1 MNVFSSAVATDSLEK
16 ETGAGKDEVEPAP
29 KKVHEEPTKTTQV
42 LGILPGIG
50 DYGSSSNSEN
60 DSDSSVS
67 EGEIESLPSSIFNRK
82 NNKNNSL
89 FSS

>member
-1 MNVFSSAVATDSLEK
+1 VNVFSSAAATDSLEK

-29 KKVHEEPTKTTQV
+29 KKVHEEH
-42 LGILPGIG
+42 
-50 DYGSSSNSEN
+50 
-60 DSDSSVS
+60 
-67 EGEIESLPSSIFNRK
+67 RK